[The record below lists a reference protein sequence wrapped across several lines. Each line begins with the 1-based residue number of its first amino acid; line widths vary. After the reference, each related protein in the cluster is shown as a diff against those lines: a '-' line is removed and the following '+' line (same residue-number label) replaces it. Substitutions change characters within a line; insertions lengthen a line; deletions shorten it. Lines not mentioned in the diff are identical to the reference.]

1 MDMRGGEMTVVNFSD
16 IKPIVPLFGIKVP
29 PVVYKILAHV
39 DENAFEESL
48 KQALCIRKNRLIH
61 VELVDLQPNQ
71 KSMIVVVF
79 DHIVKGGKP
88 RFEVPT
94 KDGFF
99 DFPVYD
105 LNFNLEVDIEKL
117 ILVSKKQS

>member
-1 MDMRGGEMTVVNFSD
+1 MTVIKFDDVKP
-16 IKPIVPLFGIKVP
+16 IKPVFGIKVP
-29 PVVYKILAHV
+29 SVVYKILAHV
-39 DENAFEESL
+39 SENKFDECL

-61 VELVDLQPNQ
+61 VEFVDLQPNQ
-71 KSMIVVVF
+71 KSMIIVIF

-88 RFEVPT
+88 KFDVPT

-117 ILVSKKQS
+117 ILVSQKKK